1 MPASVTFT
9 FVPGTT
15 ADANQVN
22 QNFTDLV
29 NYLNGLVI
37 PTVPVSI
44 PNGGTGSNT
53 VQGAL
58 TSLGLA
64 RISILPCTSAA
75 TGTVVTLTQFSNTP
89 VVSAYSLGMTAAF
102 NAPSGGVSGGS
113 ITVGIGAITPVAMV
127 DEAGVAVTSLVGL
140 QYCIISFNAS
150 GNNWILLN
158 PIPAGSVQPVPTG
171 SVFWFAANAAP
182 SGYLEC
188 DGSSQLRATY
198 PGLFA
203 VIGTTFG
210 SVDGTHFNLP
220 DLRGYFARG
229 WDHSAGVD
237 PGRTFGTTQADA
249 FRSHLHTVTG
259 TLLGGAGAASGGQ
272 LTDSFLS
279 FNSGSTGGSETR
291 PVNLAL
297 LGCIKT

>member
-29 NYLNGLVI
+29 TYINGLVI

-44 PNGGTGSNT
+44 VNGGTGSNT

-75 TGTVVTLTQFSNTP
+75 SGTVVTLTQLSNTP

-102 NAPSGGVSGGS
+102 NAPGGGVSGGS
-113 ITVGIGAITPVAMV
+113 ITVQIGSLSALSLLDPSGNAIT
-127 DEAGVAVTSLVGL
+127 SLIAN
-140 QYCIISFNAS
+140 QYCIISYNAS
-150 GNNWILLN
+150 GNNWQLEN

-171 SVFWFAANAAP
+171 SIFWFGANSAP

-188 DGSSQLRATY
+188 DGSSVLRATY

-203 VIGTTFG
+203 IVSTTFG
-210 SVDGTHFNLP
+210 SVDGSHFNLP

-237 PGRTFGTTQADA
+237 PGRTFGSTQSYAIQ
-249 FRSHLHTVTG
+249 SHLHTVTG

-291 PVNLAL
+291 PINLAL

>member
-1 MPASVTFT
+1 MPASVTYT

-29 NYLNGLVI
+29 DYLNGLVI
-37 PTVPVSI
+37 PTTPVSI
-44 PNGGTGSNT
+44 PNGGTGANT

-64 RISILPCTSAA
+64 RISILPCTASAV
-75 TGTVVTLTQFSNTP
+75 GTVITLTQFSNTP

-102 NAPSGGVSGGS
+102 NSVAVSGGA
-113 ITVGIGAITPVAMV
+113 ITVGIGALAALSLV
-127 DEAGVAVTSLVGL
+127 DESGASVTSLL
-140 QYCIISFNAS
+140 LNQYCLISYNAS

-171 SVFWFAANAAP
+171 AVFWFGANAAP
-182 SGYLEC
+182 SGFLEC
-188 DGSSQLRATY
+188 NGASVLRSSE

-210 SVDGTHFNLP
+210 SVDGTHFTLP
-220 DLRGYFARG
+220 DLRGQFVRG
-229 WDHSAGVD
+229 WDDGAGVD
-237 PGRTFGTTQADA
+237 PARTFGSTQTDD
-249 FRSHLHTVTG
+249 FKSHLHTVTG

-279 FNSGSTGGSETR
+279 FNSGSTGGTETR
-291 PVNLAL
+291 PKNVAL
-297 LGCIKT
+297 LPCIKT

>member
-1 MPASVTFT
+1 MPASVTYQ
-9 FVPGTT
+9 FVNGTT
-15 ADANQVN
+15 ADAGQVN
-22 QNFTDLV
+22 QNFADLV
-29 NYLNGLVI
+29 NYLNGLSI

-44 PNGGTGSNT
+44 VNGGTGSNT

-64 RISILPCTSAA
+64 RISILPCTSSAV
-75 TGTVVTLTQFSNTP
+75 GTVVSLVQMSNTP
-89 VVSAYSLGMTAAF
+89 VVAAYSLGMTAAF
-102 NAPSGGVSGGS
+102 NAPGAGVSGGA
-113 ITVGIGAITPVAMV
+113 ITVQIGALSALPLVTE
-127 DEAGVAVTSLVGL
+127 DGVAVTSLVGL
-140 QYCIISFNAS
+140 QYCIISFNLA

-158 PIPAGSVQPVPTG
+158 PIPSGSVQPVPTG
-171 SVFWFAANAAP
+171 SIFWFGANAAP
-182 SGYLEC
+182 TGYLEC

-210 SVDGTHFNLP
+210 SADGTHFNLP

-229 WDHSAGVD
+229 WDHGSGVD
-237 PGRTFGTTQADA
+237 PGRTFGGTQADEFA
-249 FRSHLHTVTG
+249 SHLHTVTG

-279 FNSGSTGGSETR
+279 FNSGSTGGTETR
-291 PVNLAL
+291 PKNLAL